1 MVDGLVVL
9 VVDDDPVSVTLVT
22 HVLTRAGARVQ
33 SLTSGAELLET
44 LVGPAGADVD
54 VVLLDLRLPD
64 GDGRDVVRRLR
75 EGAGATS
82 RVPVVVLT
90 SDRDPSLDG
99 SCREAGCDV
108 VLRKPA
114 DSASLLA
121 TLAAVSAP
129 VGPAGSAD
137 GLVDAL
143 ALLDRLGDPGL
154 ARVTVEVFLD
164 GAPGRASA
172 LAAHVATDEPD
183 RAELHR
189 AAHSLK
195 SAADLVGAGPLAA
208 CCRELEAAAPTE
220 PVDLLRVRVQDVT
233 ELLASSCEAL
243 EALELGER

>member
-44 LVGPAGADVD
+44 LAGPAGADVD

-129 VGPAGSAD
+129 VGPAGSED
-137 GLVDAL
+137 GLVDGL

-243 EALELGER
+243 GALELGER